1 MIGSIR
7 FFSLFHGCI
16 LNMPRH
22 PLKTSLTF
30 RYAQV
35 RDIGVT
41 ELWAKNSEYSRPGK
55 INKFIKMISAQQRHN
70 NSAYDDD
77 DDVEEIDKGCLGWGS
92 SGGLFI
98 NLFVERRKN
107 WIWCLNLNA
116 NNIVSRIRQNMTIET
131 EEPPSLW
138 CLVLMSWVTIVDCG
152 GVWIDACCAQK

>member
-41 ELWAKNSEYSRPGK
+41 ELWAKNSKYSRPGK

-70 NSAYDDD
+70 NSAYDD

-107 WIWCLNLNA
+107 
-116 NNIVSRIRQNMTIET
+116 
-131 EEPPSLW
+131 
-138 CLVLMSWVTIVDCG
+138 
-152 GVWIDACCAQK
+152 